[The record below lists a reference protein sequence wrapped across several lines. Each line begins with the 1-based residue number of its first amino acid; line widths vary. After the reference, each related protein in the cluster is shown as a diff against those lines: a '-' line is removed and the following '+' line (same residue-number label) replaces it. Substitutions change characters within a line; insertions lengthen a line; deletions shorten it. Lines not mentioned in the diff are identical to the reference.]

1 MYGNAIICKDQVN
14 TYSYSRTDL
23 QYYLLHFLLFFIYC
37 FCSSFTFLFSQ
48 LCMSVYMCASTHACT
63 CRCMHVH
70 VCERWMYMYVYV
82 HICVQAHGDQRST
95 PLNVFHICIYI
106 CTYIHTHIYLLFLIY
121 ILIIFPIVR
130 VSVCAWADVCMFFSV
145 ALSWAIM
152 LDWLASKLQESS
164 FLNWAAISFPAS
176 PVRDSLCWTTQYW
189 LNQSD
194 KLLSNVDSQIVL
206 LLREP
211 WLLQPLLL
219 LHRVPGLGLSLAG

>member
-1 MYGNAIICKDQVN
+1 MLSYIRIKWIHTVIVGQICS
-14 TYSYSRTDL
+14 TIYYTSYC
-23 QYYLLHFLLFFIYC
+23 LLFIA
-37 FCSSFTFLFSQ
+37 
-48 LCMSVYMCASTHACT
+48 SVLHLHSYFPNCVWVCI
-63 CRCMHVH
+63 CVQVRMHVH
-70 VCERWMYMYVYV
+70 AGVCMFMYVKDECSCMCMCTYVCKHRETRDQPPWMYYIY
-82 HICVQAHGDQRST
+82 
-95 PLNVFHICIYI
+95 IYI
-106 CTYIHTHIYLLFLIY
+106 CTYIYTHIYFLFLIY
-121 ILIIFPIVR
+121 ILIIFPIVH

-145 ALSWAIM
+145 ALSWAIT
-152 LDWLASKLQESS
+152 LDWLASKLQGSS

-219 LHRVPGLGLSLAG
+219 LYRVPGLGLSLAG